1 MAAWSVVPLRSSD
14 VKKAQTNPSADPD
27 SSDQG
32 GSWGGAPPP
41 PPPGPPSALSL
52 GFIRRVFRQSVAESY
67 LLHPINSSDYPH
79 DPSVSEPSRL
89 PGNRLQ

>member
-32 GSWGGAPPP
+32 GSWGSSTPTPH
-41 PPPGPPSALSL
+41 STLSL
-52 GFIRRVFRQSVAESY
+52 GFIRHVFRQSVGESY

-89 PGNRLQ
+89 LGNRLQ